1 MRSVNIHGQ
10 EFKLANKWEVSTES
24 LDRVENLIPLL
35 FFAKINPAESFAK
48 EAPAKDKAKG
58 NNKEK
63 EIDALFENLLK
74 DPEKFVE
81 FLRLMSGDKT
91 IEVRKGVMLTT
102 GMHYDEL
109 IKLPGLVLS
118 ELIRESEKE
127 IGKAEDFTKTFNLN
141 TSLNPLDMLNNLQ
154 AISTTT

>member
-1 MRSVNIHGQ
+1 MRPIEIHGLH
-10 EFKLANKWEVSTES
+10 FKLANKWEVTTES
-24 LDRVENLIPLL
+24 LDRVENLIPRL

-48 EAPAKDKAKG
+48 DTGPKG
-58 NNKEK
+58 KNKEN
-63 EIDALFENLLK
+63 EIDALFADLLK

-102 GMHYDEL
+102 GMDYFEL
-109 IKLPGLVLS
+109 LKLPGLVLQ
-118 ELIRESEKE
+118 ELIKESEKE
-127 IGKAEDFTKTFNLN
+127 IGTVEDFTKAFNLN

-154 AISTTT
+154 AISTTK

>member
-1 MRSVNIHGQ
+1 MRLVNIHGQ
-10 EFKLANKWEVSTES
+10 DFKLANKWEVTTES

-48 EAPAKDKAKG
+48 DAPAKDKGK
-58 NNKEK
+58 NKEK

-91 IEVRKGVMLTT
+91 IEVRKGAMLTT

-109 IKLPGLVLS
+109 IKLPGLVLA
-118 ELIRESEKE
+118 ELIKESEKE

-141 TSLNPLDMLNNLQ
+141 TSLNPLDMLNNMQ